1 MTIIID
7 DGRPNTA
14 SVDDVGVLLV
24 GLDGF
29 TIQDLA
35 DQFPGIQIGIH
46 VKDGDK
52 WVPVK
57 LEDLKR

>member
-1 MTIIID
+1 MAIIID
-7 DGRPNTA
+7 NGRPNTA
-14 SVDDVGVLLV
+14 SVTDDGLLMV

-52 WVPVK
+52 WVSVK